1 MLDLIC
7 SGNLAYKREFFGK
20 LSRSFSDDVL
30 LHLLR
35 MVKIPD
41 VEFWINLG
49 DWPMERRGKY
59 ESPAAIISWCG
70 HEDFTDIVVPTYEVT
85 SNTNGMMSNT
95 FSDQFLI
102 QNRGRS
108 IPWNSKITKAFF
120 RGRDSRQERL
130 DLAELAQNETE
141 LLDVGITKYFFFKED
156 PKKYGET
163 VELTPFSDFFKFKFQ
178 INIDGTVAAYRFA
191 HLLLG
196 NSVVLKQKSK
206 VKFSSAF

>member
-1 MLDLIC
+1 
-7 SGNLAYKREFFGK
+7 
-20 LSRSFSDDVL
+20 
-30 LHLLR
+30 

-59 ESPAAIISWCG
+59 ESPAAVISWCG
-70 HEDFTDIVVPTYEVT
+70 HEDFSDIVVPTYEVT

-95 FSDQFLI
+95 ASDQFLI

-108 IPWNSKITKAFF
+108 IPWDSKVTKAFF

-141 LLDVGITKYFFFKED
+141 LLDVGITKYFFFKEE
-156 PKKYGET
+156 PEKYGQT
-163 VELTPFSDFFKFKFQ
+163 VEHTPFSDFFKFKFQ

-206 VKFSSAF
+206 VKFTSNRL